1 MPATTRSK
9 SSAARRRAAGALDTN
24 VSRKLSPTMQKRA
37 DEMLKKYNQA
47 MYPQRLIRQQ
57 EDRQLLRSLF
67 DAFGG
72 TNKSQWHIV
81 DPVMAEVFP
90 NSFYAKS

>member
-1 MPATTRSK
+1 
-9 SSAARRRAAGALDTN
+9 
-24 VSRKLSPTMQKRA
+24 MQKRA